1 MWGFSHLLPYC
12 HAQATI
18 ANVCYTE
25 AMARPRPEQYQLPL
39 EFTVRA
45 TSRPDAYPMLTSSLA
60 GVDAREATLS
70 RFVRPIHEPVQVVT
84 PREVADYLM
93 DQVFTPFSAFDQE
106 ELWVLL
112 LNTKNHLTHDSMI
125 YRGMVNRVHIRP
137 AEVFKEAVRFN
148 APSLILAHCHPSGDP
163 TPSPEDATM
172 TEMLVQAGKLLDIQ
186 VLDHLVIGDPTW
198 KSLRAIGLGFAPPTL
213 AK

>member
-1 MWGFSHLLPYC
+1 
-12 HAQATI
+12 
-18 ANVCYTE
+18 
-25 AMARPRPEQYQLPL
+25 MARPRPEQYQLSL
-39 EFTVRA
+39 DFTARPEP
-45 TSRPDAYPMLTSSLA
+45 RPDAYPVLA
-60 GVDAREATLS
+60 GPLLGVDAREVTLS
-70 RFVRPIHEPVQVVT
+70 RFVRPIRERVQAIT
-84 PREVADYLM
+84 AQDVADYLM
-93 DQVFTPFSAFDQE
+93 HEVFTPFAAFDQE

-112 LNTKNHLTHDSMI
+112 LNTKNYLTHDTMV
-125 YRGMVNRVHIRP
+125 YRGMVNSVHIRP

-172 TEMLVQAGKLLDIQ
+172 TEMLVQAGKLLDIE

-198 KSLRAIGLGFAPPTL
+198 KSLRAMGLGFAPPTP